1 MQLEWMKQYRSLVE
15 KFIRYANTYVLAH
28 NRQESFGTSIKFS
41 AIQIQTL
48 EYIMENENMKM
59 SDIARK
65 LGVTRSA
72 FSKNVKTLQE
82 KGLLEKYRL
91 EGNNKDIYVFATDF
105 GVETY
110 NLYVKYVYDIWFK
123 DMFEM
128 ADSLPAESLAVF
140 EDMIEG
146 FANAFITSGHV
157 QNKLIYRPL
166 DKSASLRKSLEKP
179 LGK

>member
-1 MQLEWMKQYRSLVE
+1 MQLEWMQQYRSLVE
-15 KFIRYANTYVLAH
+15 KFIRYANTYVVAH

-48 EYIMENENMKM
+48 EYIMENEDMKM

-65 LGVTRSA
+65 LGITRSA
-72 FSKNVKTLQE
+72 FSKHVKSLQE

-91 EGNNKDIYVFATDF
+91 EGNNKDIYVFATEF
-105 GVETY
+105 GLETY
-110 NLYVKYVYDIWFK
+110 KLYVDYVYDIWFK
-123 DMFEM
+123 EMFEM
-128 ADSLPAESLAVF
+128 ADSLPPESIAVF

-157 QNKLIYRPL
+157 QNKLVYRSL
-166 DKSASLRKSLEKP
+166 NKSKSFQKTSETTPK
-179 LGK
+179 K